1 MQADQYSVLK
11 ALRKSAGGDAR
22 KIGPR
27 TTSDSVN
34 PLGSGE
40 ADQIDPV
47 VAEALTPY
55 QVEWL
60 SRQCKDL
67 GLKRLQVLRQALF
80 EWIDEHPDYRFSA
93 NTFGYVMRV
102 ALENYINRHEG
113 EFVPVRPRTL

>member
-1 MQADQYSVLK
+1 M
-11 ALRKSAGGDAR
+11 
-22 KIGPR
+22 
-27 TTSDSVN
+27 TTKDSIN

-40 ADQIDPV
+40 TDQIDPV

-55 QVEWL
+55 QIEWL

-67 GLKRLQVLRQALF
+67 VLKRLQVLRQALF

-102 ALENYINRHEG
+102 ALENRQSQARIK
-113 EFVPVRPRTL
+113 RTTARNMGC

>member
-1 MQADQYSVLK
+1 MQADQYSVVK
-11 ALRKSAGGDAR
+11 ALRKKRGRDAR
-22 KIGPR
+22 KIVPM

-40 ADQIDPV
+40 TDQIDPV

-55 QVEWL
+55 QIEWL
-60 SRQCKDL
+60 NRQCKDL
-67 GLKRLQVLRQALF
+67 GLKRLQILRQALF
-80 EWIDEHPDYRFSA
+80 EWIDEHPDYRLSA

>member
-1 MQADQYSVLK
+1 M
-11 ALRKSAGGDAR
+11 
-22 KIGPR
+22 
-27 TTSDSVN
+27 TTSDSIN

-40 ADQIDPV
+40 TDQIDPV

-67 GLKRLQVLRQALF
+67 GLKRLQILRQALF

-93 NTFGYVMRV
+93 NTFGDLMRV
-102 ALENYINRHEG
+102 ALENYMSRHES